1 MHDKRAREILFG
13 AFWKDGWIRDADRCV
28 SPENFAYAKQ
38 MGYMF
43 DPVELS
49 HDQAVSRLIEECER
63 ADLTALSNSF
73 LASLGSR
80 RLDLRSALGS
90 YAFALNFPRHDI
102 ATTPVTIVPSGA
114 RRCNWC
120 GFYEFQNPAKFDL
133 NQLNFERRRWGG
145 VRHDSPVYAW
155 LDLSLFRAE
164 ALQKPTIADKQMM
177 HQILRTA
184 RSMEPDAT
192 ASGLEKALAG
202 IFRSSKAERRV
213 LIEILAVSGVLQ
225 PRNKAG
231 YFGEFT
237 LDYER
242 DYTGQ
247 HFNDW
252 GYPAIWWRGSDG
264 VSETALAAYFPDL

>member
-13 AFWKDGWIRDADRCV
+13 AFWKDGWIRDSDRYV
-28 SPENFAYAKQ
+28 SPDDFAYAKR

-43 DPVELS
+43 DPIELS
-49 HDQAVSRLIEECER
+49 HDQVVSQLIEERER

-90 YAFALNFPRHDI
+90 YAFASNFPQHEI
-102 ATTPVTIVPSGA
+102 AMTSATIVPSGA

-120 GFYEFQNPAKFDL
+120 GFYEFQNPVKVDL
-133 NQLNFERRRWGG
+133 SLLNFERHRWGG
-145 VRHDSPVYAW
+145 VRRDNPVYAW

-164 ALQKPTIADKQMM
+164 ALQNPTDTDKQMM
-177 HQILRTA
+177 HEILEAA

-192 ASGLEKALAG
+192 ASSLEKALAG
-202 IFRSSKAERRV
+202 TLKSSKAERRV
-213 LIEILAVSGVLQ
+213 LIEILAVCGVLQ
-225 PRNKAG
+225 PRSRAG

-237 LDYER
+237 LDFER
-242 DYTGQ
+242 EHTGQ

-252 GYPAIWWRGSDG
+252 SYPAIWWRGSDG

>member
-28 SPENFAYAKQ
+28 SPDDFAYAKQ

-49 HDQAVSRLIEECER
+49 HDQVVSRLIEECER

-102 ATTPVTIVPSGA
+102 ATTPATIVPSGA

-120 GFYEFQNPAKFDL
+120 GFYEFQKPAQFDL
-133 NQLNFERRRWGG
+133 NPLNFERHRWGG
-145 VRHDSPVYAW
+145 VRHDNPVYAW

-164 ALQKPTIADKQMM
+164 ARQQPAIADIQLM

-192 ASGLEKALAG
+192 ASSLEKALAG
-202 IFRSSKAERRV
+202 IFKSSKAERRI
-213 LIEILAVSGVLQ
+213 LIEILAVCGVLQ
-225 PRNKAG
+225 PRNRSG

-237 LDYER
+237 LDYKREH
-242 DYTGQ
+242 TGQ